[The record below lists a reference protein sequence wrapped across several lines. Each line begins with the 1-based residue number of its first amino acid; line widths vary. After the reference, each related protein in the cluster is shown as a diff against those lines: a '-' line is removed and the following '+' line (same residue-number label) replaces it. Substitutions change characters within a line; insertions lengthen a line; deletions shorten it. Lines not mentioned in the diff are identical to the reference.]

1 MKQTAHARSLADT
14 YESLKTAEMKVHKNR
29 SGYVAWGD
37 KRLG

>member
-1 MKQTAHARSLADT
+1 MKQASPARSLADT
-14 YESLKTAEMKVHKNR
+14 YESLKTAEMNVQENR